1 MSIQA
6 STAALRRSGQE
17 IIPQQ
22 HCAAGRPASG
32 SFCLTITN
40 ADESSDQR

>member
-17 IIPQQ
+17 IVPQQ
-22 HCAAGRPASG
+22 HCAASRPASG
-32 SFCLTITN
+32 SFYLTIAN
-40 ADESSDQR
+40 ADESRH